1 MDVWK
6 WQFQTGIRFT
16 SSVLCNWSLWASNI
30 CHTVCIRFI
39 RTCSYFRM
47 TFVEFMQRFLH
58 IMDLGYMQMPG
69 TVLAFQN
76 VQRALW
82 VWGNISIRIYILSTC
97 LLYAA
102 CQNIVQNA
110 LSSYLTSKKT
120 EITWYGTK
128 GTKWTKKRGLK
139 ECLLQKKKKK
149 VNLSLNLPTGG
160 SQNWEAHPLNWVAF
174 SVLRERRAPGNLGR
188 LLYPGYP
195 GHFTVR
201 APFSLSGLVVDFGKW
216 TDEWP
221 LSFLNNVELVC
232 FWAVTKAR

>member
-16 SSVLCNWSLWASNI
+16 SSVLCNWSLNLWASNI

-120 EITWYGTK
+120 EITRYGTK

-139 ECLLQKKKKK
+139 ECLLQKKKGQFKSESPNGQK
-149 VNLSLNLPTGG
+149 PELRG
-160 SQNWEAHPLNWVAF
+160 S
-174 SVLRERRAPGNLGR
+174 SIK
-188 LLYPGYP
+188 
-195 GHFTVR
+195 
-201 APFSLSGLVVDFGKW
+201 LSGIFYTQRKESSRELGKTVVPWLPW
-216 TDEWP
+216 TFC
-221 LSFLNNVELVC
+221 SKGTIQFV
-232 FWAVTKAR
+232 WACGGLWEMNRWMTS